1 MTREMQARIREV
13 TKEAKALVD
22 FANPKARTKINPLYV
37 KWLLSR
43 HIPYAATN
51 KPEVMEFDCIRFT
64 SNPLVS
70 VAEYRV
76 KTINNGTWQIA
87 AYYDKT
93 GRTPEQKQDD
103 KTAMFPSGLFK
114 IFHTRLEI
122 TA

>member
-51 KPEVMEFDCIRFT
+51 KPEILDFERILFT
-64 SNPLVS
+64 SNSLVS
-70 VAEYRV
+70 HVEYRV
-76 KTINNGTWQIA
+76 KTVNNGTWQID
-87 AYYDKT
+87 AYYDKK

-114 IFHTRLEI
+114 IFHTRME
-122 TA
+122 